1 MDRLK
6 SFAFMHLSFSVFLT
20 RCMIAR
26 RTLLKSL
33 SRTNC
38 KYLLQKNAPSPDLLH
53 PQIQDVSSA
62 LHVGGYRVRA
72 RSMVLQLA
80 RLEQLQHRA
89 SFAQHYAVPA
99 KGFQAAQKC
108 VTH

>member
-1 MDRLK
+1 
-6 SFAFMHLSFSVFLT
+6 
-20 RCMIAR
+20 MIAG
-26 RTLLKSL
+26 RTLLKTL

-53 PQIQDVSSA
+53 PQIQDVLSA
-62 LHVGGYRVRA
+62 LLVGGYHVKA
-72 RSMVLQLA
+72 RSMILQLA
-80 RLEQLQHRA
+80 RLEKLQHRA

-99 KGFQAAQKC
+99 KGFQAAQKY